1 MKDKIMGYINRT
13 LNTTIGR
20 KLKIVNSLILIV
32 PLFFT
37 LIAIILIYLFFISD
51 TGDSVAMLLRYKE
64 KSNFN
69 VAYSSCDYVYDSYK
83 KQLEETGNEDIN
95 MIYKGNPAYGEAYGV
110 VYKNDKMLQEVMP
123 ENKPKNFSALI
134 TPLDSLKDEGKLFVI
149 NNDIVTY
156 KVIINHSQNVYTV
169 YVTGFRG
176 SLYSLQG
183 SSKYYVDTFIINA
196 MLFILVVILCYA
208 LSKVLYRSI
217 FKRVGYGLN
226 TLDFALEEVANGNL
240 DYRTD
245 YERSDEFKPICD
257 KFNIMAEKLQSYVMQ
272 NAQQEQTRKEIIM
285 SISHD
290 IFSPLTSIK
299 AYLEGLE
306 SGIAN
311 SDEAREKY
319 FSVIKAKTTQIENTV
334 SELLVYSKL
343 EYDEL
348 SFSEK
353 KIDLLEFT
361 ENFIK
366 SRGEEYALNNVQIA
380 IADGSQS
387 VVVGGDESNL
397 MRLYTNIIDN
407 SAKYSNKPVCHVEI
421 EVKDMGENCILVL
434 RDDGPGVSTASI
446 DHIFEVF
453 YRSDSTRNQS
463 IKGNG
468 IGLSIV
474 SNIVTK
480 ALKGTVKAVNA
491 DCGGLEIIIT
501 IPKAQN

>member
-1 MKDKIMGYINRT
+1 MKDKITGYINRT

-37 LIAIILIYLFFISD
+37 LIAILLIYLFFISD
-51 TGDSVAMLLRYKE
+51 TGDSVATLLSYKE

-69 VAYSSCDYVYDSYK
+69 VAYSSCSFVYDNYK
-83 KQLEETGNEDIN
+83 KQLEETGNEDIIA
-95 MIYKGNPAYGEAYGV
+95 IYNGNTISKEAYAV
-110 VYKNDKMLQEVMP
+110 VYKNNKMLQEVKP
-123 ENKPKNFSALI
+123 ENKPDDFSQLVK
-134 TPLDSLKDEGKLFVI
+134 PLDSLNDEGTLFVI
-149 NNDIVTY
+149 NNGIVTY
-156 KVIINHSQNVYTV
+156 KDIIKYNQNTYTV
-169 YVTGFRG
+169 YVTGFSG
-176 SLYSLQG
+176 SLSSLQDFP
-183 SSKYYVDTFIINA
+183 KYYVDMFITNA
-196 MLFILVVILCYA
+196 MLFVLVIILCYF
-208 LSKVLYRSI
+208 LSKALYRAI
-217 FKRVGYGLN
+217 FKRVEHGLN
-226 TLDFALEEVANGNL
+226 TLNFALEEVAKGNL
-240 DYRTD
+240 YYRIDYR
-245 YERSDEFKPICD
+245 RSDEFKPTCD
-257 KFNIMAEKLQSYVMQ
+257 KFNIMTEKLQSYVMQ
-272 NAQQEQTRKEIIM
+272 SAQQEQIRKEIIM

-299 AYLEGLE
+299 AYIEGIE
-306 SGIAN
+306 SGVAKN
-311 SDEAREKY
+311 DEARKKY
-319 FSVIKAKTTQIENTV
+319 FSVIKAKTVQIENTV

-348 SFSEK
+348 NLSVK

-366 SRGEEYALNNVQIA
+366 SRGDEYALNNVQIA
-380 IADGSQS
+380 IADGSES
-387 VVVGGDESNL
+387 VVIDGDEANL
-397 MRLYTNIIDN
+397 TRLYTNIIDN
-407 SAKYSNKPVCHVEI
+407 SAKYSNKSVCHVEI
-421 EVKDMGENCILVL
+421 EIKDMGEDCILVL
-434 RDDGPGVSTASI
+434 RDDGPGVSAASI

-480 ALKGTVKAVNA
+480 ALNGTVKAVNA